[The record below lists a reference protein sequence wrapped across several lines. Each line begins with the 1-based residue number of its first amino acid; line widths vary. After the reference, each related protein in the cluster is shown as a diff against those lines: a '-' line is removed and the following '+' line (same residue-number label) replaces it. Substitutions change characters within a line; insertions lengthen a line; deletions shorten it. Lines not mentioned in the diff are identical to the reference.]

1 MILHKGFKWEFPE
14 RNIAVD
20 DLISARHEHFSPNSC
35 KIGRVVKT
43 YPGSNVHV
51 RVVDIRT
58 ANTVVKRPITKLVV
72 LTS

>member
-1 MILHKGFKWEFPE
+1 ME
-14 RNIAVD
+14 RERDVAVD
-20 DLISARHEHFSPNSC
+20 DLVAIRHEQLAPNSW

-43 YPGSNVHV
+43 YPGSDDHV

-58 ANTVVKRPITKLVV
+58 ANGVVKRPITKLVV